1 MMRLRTFSTSNG
13 EAASSAA
20 LAVPTG
26 YCSQLPLALLAE
38 DFSEV
43 RIWRGKRDPEGF
55 PTEMSGVGHW

>member
-26 YCSQLPLALLAE
+26 YCSQLPLALLAGGL
-38 DFSEV
+38 F
-43 RIWRGKRDPEGF
+43 
-55 PTEMSGVGHW
+55 